1 MTDLEKALYPH
12 LSTSPQ
18 CTRVLAVL
26 ADRKPSAVS
35 SRLAIMANKGWVRRV
50 TIDDIACFAKTEKL
64 VEAWSKETGETFV
77 LSEAGQAVKRMQSN
91 KLSKLGNGLCERA
104 FNSGVAL

>member
-1 MTDLEKALYPH
+1 MTDLEKALCPH

>member
-50 TIDDIACFAKTEKL
+50 TIDDIACFAKTETL

-77 LSEAGQAVKRMQSN
+77 LSDAGHARKRLKSN
-91 KLSKLGNGLCERA
+91 KLSKLGNDLCERA

>member
-1 MTDLEKALYPH
+1 MTDLERALYPH

-18 CTRVLAVL
+18 STRVLAVL
-26 ADRKPSAVS
+26 ANRKSSAVG
-35 SRLAIMANKGWVRRV
+35 SRLGIMTNKGWVRRV
-50 TIDDIACFAKTEKL
+50 TIDDLACYAKTEKL

-77 LSEAGQAVKRMQSN
+77 LSAAGQAVKRMQSN
-91 KLSKLGNGLCERA
+91 KLSKLGNNLCERA